1 MVGYAHN
8 RIKNGAQEMNAAKNA
23 IWAASVMNAV
33 LPGNKSRISFPN
45 AGGTTVSNHTLPALL
60 HRLKPALGPELGD
73 AEKHFCFNGEDY
85 STFVRECQTGDGEQ
99 TRLTKCSNHGII

>member
-60 HRLKPALGPELGD
+60 HRLKPALRPQSSEMLK
-73 AEKHFCFNGEDY
+73 KHLYFDI
-85 STFVRECQTGDGEQ
+85 R
-99 TRLTKCSNHGII
+99 IIAHSSGNVKQVMGSRHA

>member
-60 HRLKPALGPELGD
+60 HRLKTAPRPQSSEMLQ
-73 AEKHFCFNGEDY
+73 KHPYFDGTNYSIFFRRCQADIGSFC
-85 STFVRECQTGDGEQ
+85 
-99 TRLTKCSNHGII
+99 TRT